1 MKKRNLHFMIL
12 AIFLGLLLGCKTS
25 REKEEERNLAVIH
38 KFDEALNTYNYDL
51 LDEVIKPDFIRHS
64 QATGDQQ
71 INSLEEYKEFY
82 RQFTKAFP
90 DANMKEHF
98 LFAKDD
104 MVAGYAAFTG
114 TQKGAFGPFP
124 ASGKKVVSE
133 TMAIFRIE
141 DGKIAELW
149 VEWDNVAILKQLGF
163 FPPPDNN
170 KE

>member
-1 MKKRNLHFMIL
+1 MIL
-12 AIFLGLLLGCKTS
+12 VILLGLLLSCKNS
-25 REKEEERNLAVIH
+25 RVKEEERNIAVIH

-71 INSLEEYKEFY
+71 INNLEEYKEFY

-98 LFAKDD
+98 LFAKGD
-104 MVAGYAAFTG
+104 MVAAYAAFTG

-163 FPPPDNN
+163 FPPADSS